1 MLINMKFSM
10 EQTENLKQ
18 QKQKEQKILD
28 TQ

>member
-10 EQTENLKQ
+10 EMTKNLKR
-18 QKQKEQKILD
+18 QKQKEQKILN